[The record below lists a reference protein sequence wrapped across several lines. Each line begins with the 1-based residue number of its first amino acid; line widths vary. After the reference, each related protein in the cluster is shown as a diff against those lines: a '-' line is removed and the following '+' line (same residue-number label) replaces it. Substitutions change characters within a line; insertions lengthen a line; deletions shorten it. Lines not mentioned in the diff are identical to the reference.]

1 MFEVFFKIAIAVIEH
16 KVQFFVSR
24 DYFFKVDYVG
34 MLQDFEERDLPDGCG
49 GKSFV
54 FVIETYFFEG
64 DNFVGLLVSG
74 FVDDSVSSLSDFVDS
89 LELVVLVMSG
99 GVLM

>member
-1 MFEVFFKIAIAVIEH
+1 
-16 KVQFFVSR
+16 
-24 DYFFKVDYVG
+24 
-34 MLQDFEERDLPDGCG
+34 MLQEFEERDLPDGCG

-64 DNFVGLLVSG
+64 DNFIGLLVSG
-74 FVDDSVSSLSDFVDS
+74 FVDDSVSSLTDFVDA
-89 LELVVLVMSG
+89 LELVVLGMSG